1 MDCSSTSGRWKGI
14 ELPVPQRLHFK
25 ILLCINYP
33 RDPSTRPRERTV
45 EPTDDFDELIARFSP
60 RRWLQDPRAT
70 GAGVR
75 IAVIDS
81 GIESAALEDRF
92 AQRGQKL
99 LPIEGA
105 VFRAGTAGPL
115 PYDGH
120 QSSPHG
126 TTVADI
132 ILSLAPS
139 VQLYSADVFGPQG
152 SCEVETVIAALRYAM
167 DVWNVKIV
175 NLSLGVPEHKL
186 QLLPKRNQ
194 LLRAIEEAYYRDV
207 LVFAAANNEHPV
219 TKSYPAA
226 FGPPLISVDKSL
238 FDDPLQFAYALR
250 DTVEFQAHGR
260 GYYGPFARELATS
273 WATPHLAGIAAR
285 LLSLR
290 STLKPFEVKT
300 ILYWM
305 GQNI

>member
-1 MDCSSTSGRWKGI
+1 MKR
-14 ELPVPQRLHFK
+14 PVPMFDSPETFDD
-25 ILLCINYP
+25 LL
-33 RDPSTRPRERTV
+33 
-45 EPTDDFDELIARFSP
+45 ARFDP
-60 RRWLQDPRAT
+60 KRWLQYPRAT
-70 GAGVR
+70 GAGIRV
-75 IAVIDS
+75 AVIDS
-81 GIESAALEDRF
+81 GIERSVLEDRF
-92 AQRGQKL
+92 AQRGEVLQR
-99 LPIEGA
+99 IEGA
-105 VFRAGTAGPL
+105 VFRANSPAPL

-132 ILSLAPS
+132 ILSLAPKAT
-139 VQLYSADVFGPQG
+139 LFSADVFGPQG
-152 SCEVETVIAALRYAM
+152 SCEVETVIAGLRHAM
-167 DVWNVKIV
+167 DVWNVKVV

-207 LVFAAANNEHPV
+207 LVFAAAHNDHPV

-226 FGPPLISVDKSL
+226 FGPPLISVDKAL

-250 DTVEFQAHGR
+250 DQVEFQAHSR
-260 GYYGPFARELATS
+260 GYFGPFSREPATS

-290 STLKPFEVKT
+290 PTLKPFEIKA

-305 GQNI
+305 GLALKA